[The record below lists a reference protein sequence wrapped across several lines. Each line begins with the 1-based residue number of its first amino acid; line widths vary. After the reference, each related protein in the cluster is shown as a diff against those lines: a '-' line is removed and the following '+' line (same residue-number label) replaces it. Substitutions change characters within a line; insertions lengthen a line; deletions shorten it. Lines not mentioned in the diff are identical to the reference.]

1 MYDNTEAGD
10 DCSGGMYD
18 DTRAGD
24 DCSGGMY
31 SMMIQEL
38 PSSFRHGQLVSH
50 SSDHTYLSLHLLDCM
65 L

>member
-31 SMMIQEL
+31 DDTRVAKLIQAWSAGVPL
-38 PSSFRHGQLVSH
+38 Q
-50 SSDHTYLSLHLLDCM
+50 
-65 L
+65 